1 MSEFPEDLKYA
12 DSHEYVKVEDGIA
25 SVGITSYA
33 VAQLGDVVYVD
44 LPKIGTIF
52 NKGDTF
58 GVVESVK
65 AVSDLYAPVNGKVI
79 AVNEILSDRPEFL
92 AEDPYENGWIM
103 KMEVE
108 NDVDLQGLKT
118 SEDYADFVNA
128 L

>member
-12 DSHEYVKVEDGIA
+12 DSHEYVKIEDGIA

-65 AVSDLYAPVNGKVI
+65 AVSDLYAPVTGKVI
-79 AVNEILSDRPEFL
+79 AINEVLTDRPEFL

-118 SEDYADFVNA
+118 SEEYAEIVNA

>member
-12 DSHEYVKVEDGIA
+12 DSHEYVKIEDGIA

-33 VAQLGDVVYVD
+33 VAQLGDVVYVE

-79 AVNEILSDRPEFL
+79 AINETLSDRPEFL

-108 NDVDLQGLKT
+108 ADVDVQGLKT
-118 SEDYADFVNA
+118 SEEYSDLVSS

>member
-12 DSHEYVKVEDGIA
+12 DSHEYVKIEDGIA

-33 VAQLGDVVYVD
+33 VAQLGDIVYVE

-52 NKGDTF
+52 NRGDTF

-79 AVNEILSDRPEFL
+79 AINEILSDRPEFL

-108 NDVDLQGLKT
+108 ADVDVQGLKT
-118 SEDYADFVNA
+118 SEEYSAVVSG

>member
-12 DSHEYVKVEDGIA
+12 DSHEYVKIEDGIA

-33 VAQLGDVVYVD
+33 VAQLGDIVYVE

-79 AVNEILSDRPEFL
+79 AINEILSDRPEFL

-108 NDVDLQGLKT
+108 ADVDVQGLKT
-118 SEDYADFVNA
+118 SEEYSAVVSG

>member
-12 DSHEYVKVEDGIA
+12 DSHEYVKIEDGIA

-33 VAQLGDVVYVD
+33 VAQLGDVVYVE

-79 AVNEILSDRPEFL
+79 AINETLTDRPEFL

-108 NDVDLQGLKT
+108 SDVDLQGLKT
-118 SEDYADFVNA
+118 SEEYSDLVSS

>member
-12 DSHEYVKVEDGIA
+12 DSHEYVKIEDGIA

-33 VAQLGDVVYVD
+33 VAQLGDIVYVE

-79 AVNEILSDRPEFL
+79 AINETLSDRPEFL

-108 NDVDLQGLKT
+108 ADVDVQGLKT
-118 SEDYADFVNA
+118 SEEYSDLVSS

>member
-12 DSHEYVKVEDGIA
+12 DSHEYVKIEDGIA

-33 VAQLGDVVYVD
+33 VAQLGDVVYVE

-79 AVNEILSDRPEFL
+79 AINEILSDRPEFL

-108 NDVDLQGLKT
+108 ADVDVQGLKT
-118 SEDYADFVNA
+118 SEEYADFVNT

>member
-12 DSHEYVKVEDGIA
+12 DSHEYVKIEDTIA

-65 AVSDLYAPVNGKVI
+65 AVSDLYAPVTGKVI
-79 AVNEILSDRPEFL
+79 AINEVLSDRPEFL

-118 SEDYADFVNA
+118 SEEYAEIVNA